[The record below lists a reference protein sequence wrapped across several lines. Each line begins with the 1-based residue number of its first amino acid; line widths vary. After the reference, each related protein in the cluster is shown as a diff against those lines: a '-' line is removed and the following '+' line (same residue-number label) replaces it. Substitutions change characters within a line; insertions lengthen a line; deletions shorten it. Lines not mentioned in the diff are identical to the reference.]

1 MPPRF
6 DRSHCPRAG
15 SRETELV
22 AEPLT
27 ECHLSCKQILVAHLL
42 QAQPVGTTLSRRGF
56 ASVTSLMPDQSSLLM
71 IYSLLGSTGTNLSAS
86 VGRCAP
92 APPGHQGASQGQQP
106 GPLPHALCLVETQRQ
121 PGSPGAVRAGSP
133 RIPSAA
139 NHILKSLNSS
149 QELPGIRNSVPGSGG
164 RAPSSQQSSLAVP
177 PAGTLPM
184 G

>member
-1 MPPRF
+1 MPLRF

-86 VGRCAP
+86 VGRCTCP
-92 APPGHQGASQGQQP
+92 SRPPRCLTGQQP

-121 PGSPGAVRAGSP
+121 PGSPRAVRAGSP